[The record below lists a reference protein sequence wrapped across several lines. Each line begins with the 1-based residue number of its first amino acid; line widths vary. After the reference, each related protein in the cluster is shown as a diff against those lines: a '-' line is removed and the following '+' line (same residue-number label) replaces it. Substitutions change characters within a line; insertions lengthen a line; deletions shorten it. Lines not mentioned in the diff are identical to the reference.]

1 MSGRK
6 ATTNIIPGNSAL
18 SVGLP
23 NKKAP
28 KGWGWV
34 PLNKV
39 ATMATGHTPSR
50 KVSKFWGGDIQW
62 MSVKDARPYHGSIIY
77 ETTETTN
84 QLGIDN
90 SAAVVLPKG
99 TVCLSR
105 TGSIGYSVLLG
116 KEMATSQGF
125 VNWICGRDLL
135 PRFLQYIFV
144 AEKSFLLSISEGVAH
159 TTIYFPEAKA
169 FHICIPPVELQTRI
183 VAEIEKQFSRL
194 DEIIAKLKRIQ
205 TNLKRYKAA
214 VLKAAVEGKLTEQ
227 WRKNHPDIEP
237 AEQLLKRILAERR
250 AKWESE
256 ELAKMKAKQAKPK
269 DDSWKSKYN
278 EPVGP
283 DTANLS
289 ELPEG
294 WVWARAEQLCGFI
307 TKGTTPA
314 ANKLFAGEGNIPF
327 IKVYNLTHHGLLDFS
342 VNPTFIADDTHRNEL
357 ARSKVLPGDVLMNIV
372 GPPLGKVS
380 LVPDKYQEW
389 NINQAVAI
397 YRPVLG
403 YDRKFLCHCL
413 LTESVLSWA
422 TKRAKA
428 TAGQFNLTLELC
440 RDLPL
445 PLPPLK
451 EQASIVEEID
461 RRLSVTEELEATIE
475 TNLKR
480 AERLRQTILQQAFSG
495 GLV

>member
-1 MSGRK
+1 VIIDSDKEISSWKVFELGDVVDIVRGVAFPKESKTLKPAEGYVGCLRTTNVQKTVEWKDLWYVPQEVVKRSEQYVQLGDILISTANSYDLVGKVAPVISIPTKSTLGAFISLIRPK
-6 ATTNIIPGNSAL
+6 AIIDAKFAYYQLSWGVFQKKIRDLASTTTNISNVSTRKL
-18 SVGLP
+18 
-23 NKKAP
+23 
-28 KGWGWV
+28 
-34 PLNKV
+34 
-39 ATMATGHTPSR
+39 ATL
-50 KVSKFWGGDIQW
+50 K
-62 MSVKDARPYHGSIIY
+62 
-77 ETTETTN
+77 
-84 QLGIDN
+84 
-90 SAAVVLPKG
+90 VVLPP
-99 TVCLSR
+99 L
-105 TGSIGYSVLLG
+105 
-116 KEMATSQGF
+116 EMQ
-125 VNWICGRDLL
+125 I
-135 PRFLQYIFV
+135 
-144 AEKSFLLSISEGVAH
+144 K
-159 TTIYFPEAKA
+159 
-169 FHICIPPVELQTRI
+169 I

-194 DEIIAKLKRIQ
+194 NEAVASFKRIQ
-205 TNLKRYKAA
+205 GNLKRYKAA

-227 WRKNHPDIEP
+227 WRKDHPDVEP
-237 AEQLLKRILAERR
+237 ANQLLKRILAERR
-250 AKWESE
+250 AKWEAE
-256 ELAKMKAKQAKPK
+256 ELAKMKGKGIKPK
-269 DDSWKSKYN
+269 DDSWKEKYK
-278 EPVGP
+278 EPAGP
-283 DTANLS
+283 DTANLP

-294 WVWARAEQLCGFI
+294 WAWARAEQICGFI

-314 ANKLFAGEGNIPF
+314 ANKLFAGKGDIPF

-342 VNPTFIADDTHRNEL
+342 INPTFVADETHRNEL

-397 YRPVLG
+397 YRPVPG
-403 YDRKFLCHCL
+403 YNRKFLCHCL

-461 RRLSVTEELEATIE
+461 RRLSVTEELEATIV

-480 AERLRQTILQQAFSG
+480 AERMRQTILQKAFSG
-495 GLV
+495 ELITQRA